1 MPTAVLRRPL
11 RQADERTR
19 GERGQ
24 GRASEGATEVIR
36 PADARMSGQS
46 GARSRTPLG
55 LVVVVLAVAGWVTA
69 STASVEQPRASR
81 ASAIAVA
88 DGFVSETHPS
98 RAFGLAPSLH
108 VDGAHV
114 AYVAFVVPR
123 LTGPVG
129 RALLR
134 VFVTSGRG
142 RIKVVRAA
150 KRPWSERT
158 LTLRSAPARGA
169 TGPLSRPVRRGAW
182 ASVDVTPLVPAG
194 GRVTLA
200 LTAVGDAA
208 VRVASRESSG
218 RRPTLALTAGPAQ
231 PALPVLA
238 AFYYPWYPAAWKQRG
253 LEPFT
258 RYTPTLGFY
267 DSGSRAVIRQHVEA
281 MRYAGIQVGIASW
294 WGPGTRTDHRLPALL
309 GVTDSSRSAFRW
321 AVYYERE
328 GQEDPSPAAIR
339 SDLAYVARRYARR
352 PSYFRIEGRFVVFV
366 YAGEQD
372 ACGMVDRWRQAA
384 VAGAYIVLKVF
395 PGYRACGSQPDGW
408 HQYAP
413 ARALDVRP
421 GSYAVV
427 SPGFDKAD
435 EPSARLPRDLRRW
448 RRDVQAL
455 KASRAPFQLV
465 TTFNEWGEGTAVES
479 AHEWSS
485 ASGYGAFLDVLRGGA
500 AASGVLPA
508 PVDGPR
514 DVTVAAA
521 GDIACD
527 PGSSS
532 FRGGQGTSKSCHQ
545 LQTANLLA
553 GMKLDAVLTLG
564 DTQYEDNAYEKYLQS
579 FEPSWGR
586 LKALI
591 RPAIGNHEYLTAG
604 AAGYFQY
611 FGRAAGEPDKG
622 YYSYDLGAWHL
633 IALNSECRYAGGCGP
648 GSPQRAWLLA
658 DLARHRNRCT
668 LAYWH
673 EPRFSSGQHGG
684 NQQLATV
691 WNDLVAA
698 GVDVVLSGHNH
709 VYERFDPLGA
719 APAGSDKYQS
729 PIPDP
734 DGMRAFVV
742 GTGGKNHTSFT
753 VPPLAG
759 EVVRDDETYGVLV
772 LRLHADSYEWLFVP
786 EPGATFTDS
795 GSAACH

>member
-1 MPTAVLRRPL
+1 MNARMRQRPRVPLRLAAVL
-11 RQADERTR
+11 
-19 GERGQ
+19 
-24 GRASEGATEVIR
+24 
-36 PADARMSGQS
+36 
-46 GARSRTPLG
+46 
-55 LVVVVLAVAGWVTA
+55 LVVAGWVTV
-69 STASVEQPRASR
+69 STASVEQGGAARVASV
-81 ASAIAVA
+81 AVA

-98 RAFGLAPSLH
+98 RAFGSAPRLH

-114 AYVAFVVPR
+114 AYVAFDVPR
-123 LTGPVG
+123 LAGPVG
-129 RALLR
+129 RAVLR
-134 VFVTSGRG
+134 VFVASGHG
-142 RIKVVRAA
+142 RVKVARAA
-150 KRPWSERT
+150 QRPWSERT

-169 TGPLSRPVRRGAW
+169 TGPLSRPVRQGAW

-200 LTAVGDAA
+200 LTPVADAA
-208 VRVASRESSG
+208 LLIASRESG
-218 RRPTLALTAGPAQ
+218 ERRPTLVLTAAPAQ
-231 PALPVLA
+231 PTLPVRA

-253 LEPFT
+253 LDPFT
-258 RYTPTLGFY
+258 RYTPTLGYY

-281 MRYAGIQVGIASW
+281 MRYGGIQVGIASW
-294 WGPGTRTDHRLPALL
+294 WGPGTRTDNHLPALL
-309 GVTDSSRSAFRW
+309 GVTDAARSAFRW

-328 GQEDPSPAAIR
+328 GREDPSPAAIR

-352 PSYFRIEGRFVVFV
+352 PSYFRIDGRFVVFV

-372 ACGMVDRWRQAA
+372 GCGMVDRWRQAG
-384 VAGAYIVLKVF
+384 VAGAYVVLKVF
-395 PGYRACGSQPDGW
+395 PGYRSCGAQPDGW

-413 ARALDVRP
+413 ARSLDIRP
-421 GSYAVV
+421 GSYAAI

-448 RRDVQAL
+448 RLDVQAM

-479 AHEWSS
+479 AREWSS
-485 ASGYGAFLDVLRGGA
+485 ASGYGAFLDVLRGDVSAAGA
-500 AASGVLPA
+500 LSPPGDAR
-508 PVDGPR
+508 R

-532 FRGGQGTSKSCHQ
+532 FRGGQGTAKSCRQ

-564 DTQYEDNAYEKYLQS
+564 DTQYEDNAYEKFLQS
-579 FEPSWGR
+579 FDLSWGK

-591 RPAIGNHEYLTAG
+591 RPALGNHEYLTAG

-611 FGRAAGEPDKG
+611 FGRAAGEPGKG

-633 IALNSECRYAGGCGP
+633 IALNSECRYAGGCGA
-648 GSPQRAWLLA
+648 GSPQRAWLLS
-658 DLARHRNRCT
+658 DLAQHRNRCT

-684 NQQLATV
+684 NQQLATL

-698 GVDVVLSGHNH
+698 GVDVVLAGHNH

-719 APAGSDKYQS
+719 APASSEKYQD

-734 DGMRAFVV
+734 AGIRAFVV
-742 GTGGKNHTSFT
+742 GTGGKNHTSFA

-759 EVVRDDETYGVLV
+759 EVVRDDDTYGVLV
-772 LRLHADSYEWLFVP
+772 LVLHAESYEWQFVP
-786 EPGATFTDS
+786 EAGATFTDS
-795 GSAACH
+795 GSATCH